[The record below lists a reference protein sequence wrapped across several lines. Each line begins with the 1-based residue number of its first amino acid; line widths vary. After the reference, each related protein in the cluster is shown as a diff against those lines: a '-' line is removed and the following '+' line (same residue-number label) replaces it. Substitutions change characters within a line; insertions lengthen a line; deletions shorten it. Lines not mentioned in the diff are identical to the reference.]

1 MNTGMSLLHRKQ
13 KNEALLE
20 VCSVRVGPTLFGI
33 PIQHILEIV
42 GSARPQPIPLAPGFV
57 GGLIHYRG
65 DVLTTVSLRYLL
77 DLPPLDGAQ
86 DVLVLESEGGCFGL
100 QVDSVGEVLTVSSVD
115 YEPNPS
121 ILDERRRTLLAG
133 AYKLKDSLLI
143 MLDPERLD
151 PARLGSA
158 RLEPVRLE
166 PARSD
171 SARPGAAPAA

>member
-1 MNTGMSLLHRKQ
+1 MSTGISALHRKQ
-13 KNEALLE
+13 KNEALVE
-20 VCSVRVGPTLFGI
+20 VCSVRVGTTLFGI

-42 GSARPQPIPLAPGFV
+42 GKARPQPIPLAPGFV

-77 DLPPLDGAQ
+77 DLPPLDSKQ
-86 DVLVLESEGGCFGL
+86 DILVLESEAGCFGL
-100 QVDSVGEVLTVSSVD
+100 QVDSVGEVLSVSGID

-121 ILDERRRTLLAG
+121 ILNERRRALLAG

-151 PARLGSA
+151 PAQLDPA
-158 RLEPVRLE
+158 RLDP
-166 PARSD
+166 
-171 SARPGAAPAA
+171 ARPGAAKAT